1 MRRLPGLVLALS
13 LIAPASPVTTS
24 AAPEAPRLVVM
35 LVVDQMRNDYIEDYG
50 AGWTH
55 GFRRLVSEG
64 ARFQNA
70 AYPYFSTVTCAGH
83 ATIATGT
90 VPAFHGIILNQ
101 WWDREPAEG
110 AVVHRGSRGPDNPA
124 TAAGSREAGT
134 APDSCGFRPL
144 RRRLNARRA
153 AERTW

>member
-1 MRRLPGLVLALS
+1 
-13 LIAPASPVTTS
+13 
-24 AAPEAPRLVVM
+24 M

-101 WWDREPAEG
+101 WWDRNQQKELSCTEDPPAPTIPYGSGQPAER
-110 AVVHRGSRGPDNPA
+110 AQRQ
-124 TAAGSREAGT
+124 TAAGSDPCAD
-134 APDSCGFRPL
+134 AA
-144 RRRLNARRA
+144 NARRA